1 VELHSFDECYVTRL
15 RSGDPAAERE
25 FTSYFGELLL
35 IKLRARR
42 LPPYV
47 VDELRQ
53 ETFLRV
59 LSILKREAGIHNPE
73 RLGAFVNSVCDHVL
87 LEHYRRCARFDS
99 LEDHTD
105 FEDKTIDLDGR
116 LVTWQT
122 QKSVE
127 EVLAELSV
135 KDQKLLRAVFLEER
149 DKDDVCQELGVDRDY
164 LRVLLH
170 RAKAEFRRHFPKNRA
185 AIAAK

>member
-1 VELHSFDECYVTRL
+1 VDLHSFDESYVARI
-15 RSGDPAAERE
+15 RSGETAAERE
-25 FTSYFGELLL
+25 FTSYFSELLV

-47 VDELRQ
+47 VDEVRQ

-59 LSILKREAGIHNPE
+59 LSILKREEGIRSPE

-87 LEHYRRCARFDS
+87 LEHYRRTSRYDS
-99 LEDHTD
+99 LEDHSD

-116 LVTWQT
+116 LVSWQT
-122 QKSVE
+122 QKAVE
-127 EVLAELSV
+127 KVLAELPV

-149 DKDDVCQELGVDRDY
+149 DKDDVCRELGVDRDY

-170 RAKAEFRRHFPKNRA
+170 RAKAEFRRHFSKSRI